1 MALSGAPTHG
11 FPKSLRLRRR
21 SEFKRVQTEGRRVH
35 TPHFLI
41 ILLPRPDEGQK
52 LGITVTKKVGT
63 AVQRN
68 RVKRLLRE
76 VYRQHRASFPTPCDI
91 VVVAKRGAPGLA
103 FGQVQDEVLGVERAM
118 RAVAARARKE
128 APAP

>member
-1 MALSGAPTHG
+1 MERSRPQA

-21 SEFKRVQTEGRRVH
+21 GEFTRVQSRGRRIH

-68 RVKRLLRE
+68 RVKRLVRE
-76 VYRQHRASFPTPCDI
+76 VFRRHRERLPSGANY
-91 VVVAKRGAPGLA
+91 VVIAKRGAPGLTY
-103 FGQVQDEVLGVERAM
+103 DEARTELLRVERTV
-118 RAVAARARKE
+118 RAALRRARKE
-128 APAP
+128 AAEP